1 MNYGSPLSKDH
12 RAKKEADTPKKEKP
26 KISVGTAK
34 RILKSPTVG
43 VVAAAWL
50 NHYIENRVQGEC
62 LPKSFLSND
71 LLAELSRAYG
81 ADSEKFLEATR
92 MAFRREFGIPEQVA
106 KVVSPE
112 STSER
117 AETTQDTEE
126 SS

>member
-12 RAKKEADTPKKEKP
+12 RAKKEADAPKKEKP

-43 VVAAAWL
+43 IVAAAWL
-50 NHYIENRVQGEC
+50 NQYIENRVQGEC

-71 LLAELSRAYG
+71 ILAELARAYG

-92 MAFRREFGIPEQVA
+92 VAYRREFSIPN
-106 KVVSPE
+106 PE
-112 STSER
+112 SASER
-117 AETTQDTEE
+117 AEKTQDTEE

>member
-12 RAKKEADTPKKEKP
+12 RVKKEDAPKKDKP

-43 VVAAAWL
+43 IVAAAWL

-71 LLAELSRAYG
+71 ILAELARTYG
-81 ADSEKFLEATR
+81 AESEKFLEATR
-92 MAFRREFGIPEQVA
+92 AAYRREFSIPN
-106 KVVSPE
+106 PE
-112 STSER
+112 LASER
-117 AETTQDTEE
+117 VETKQCTEE

>member
-12 RAKKEADTPKKEKP
+12 RVKKEEDTPKKDKP

-43 VVAAAWL
+43 IVATAWL

-71 LLAELSRAYG
+71 ILAELARAYG

-92 MAFRREFGIPEQVA
+92 VAYRREFSIPN
-106 KVVSPE
+106 PE
-112 STSER
+112 LASER
-117 AETTQDTEE
+117 AEKTPDTEE